1 MDRTDY
7 DLEGYNSARNPDT
20 SADELAQ
27 LAERSSDMGI
37 LVLIAAHPNASG
49 ALLAALWTHPHVVH
63 VRYEAETN
71 PNTRDYAGY
80 NDDVLDEDNLSR
92 METEIARHP
101 KLPEDMMRQFAQQ
114 AKYGGMVATNPSAT
128 PEILEAMVHD
138 EQHYAWTIKA
148 IGVHPNASAVALDIA
163 ACRVLND
170 EVDLIKDHANMSAL
184 AKEIIAYRQGG
195 ETASPEAVEKM
206 AAHGTVNV
214 LNRILKRPDL
224 PAPVLATIFSRLA
237 RNFFM
242 LTHIAQHPNT
252 SADTLEAIADKLV
265 SWYLHLRFRV
275 TNKNSAIGD
284 YTATLY
290 TALLNHANST
300 PEIRASLDRLG
311 DGLPLFRM
319 TQKEKMKLAADPA
332 TPDEMLSL
340 LALDLSEDVL
350 STLARNP
357 SISLKILEMLIPY
370 RAIFIDNAIASNL
383 NASGELLREIY
394 RRQHTR
400 EMSYRNYAMIAA
412 HPNTPQ
418 DILAELARRR
428 NASVQNAL
436 ARNPNFQRP

>member
-7 DLEGYNSARNPDT
+7 NLASNPDT

-37 LVLIAAHPNASG
+37 LVLIAAHPNAPGS
-49 ALLAALWTHPHVVH
+49 LLAALWTHPHVVN

-80 NDDVLDEDNLSR
+80 NNDVLDEDNLRR
-92 METEIARHP
+92 MEFEIVSHP
-101 KLPEDMMRQFAQQ
+101 NLPEAMMRQFAQQ

-128 PEILEAMVHD
+128 PEILETMVHD
-138 EQHYAWTIKA
+138 GQHYAWTIKA
-148 IGVHPNASAVALDIA
+148 IGVHPKAPAAALDVVV
-163 ACRVLND
+163 CRVLND
-170 EVDLIKDHANMSAL
+170 EIDLIKDHPNLSAL
-184 AKEIIAYRQGG
+184 AKEIIAYRQGS
-195 ETASPEAVEKM
+195 ETASPEAVEKL

-214 LNRILKRPDL
+214 LNRILKRPDT
-224 PAPVLATIFSRLA
+224 PAPVLATIFSRLG
-237 RNFFM
+237 RDDFFT

-252 SADTLEAIADKLV
+252 SANTLLDISDKLV
-265 SWYLHLRFRV
+265 KWYVHLRFRV
-275 TNKNSAIGD
+275 VNRSPTRGD
-284 YTATLY
+284 YTAALY

-300 PEIRASLDRLG
+300 PEIRALLDRLG
-311 DGLPLFRM
+311 DGLPLFQM
-319 TQKEKMKLAADPA
+319 TQQEKMTLAADPT

-350 STLARNP
+350 RTLAHNP
-357 SISLKILEMLIPY
+357 STSLKILEMLLPY
-370 RAIFIDNAIASNL
+370 RSIFIDNAIAYNL

-394 RRQHTR
+394 RRQRTR
-400 EMSYRNYAMIAA
+400 EVSYRNYAMIAA

-418 DILAELARRR
+418 DILAELAR
-428 NASVQNAL
+428 NQNKGVQNAL